1 VATKRAAP
9 LASVS
14 EVLDRVLDRGIVI
27 DAWLRVSVAGI
38 ALLDVDARVVVAS
51 IDTYVRTSDRVD
63 RALFGSPPAP
73 MMPDSTQ
80 APRRGR
86 RARVR
91 LRCEQGCTF
100 ARPASRCP
108 ATVRCPFE
116 RTRSC
121 PVAVIPLTA

>member
-1 VATKRAAP
+1 
-9 LASVS
+9 VS

-27 DAWLRVSVAGI
+27 DAWLRISVAGI
-38 ALLDVDARVVVAS
+38 ALIDVDARIVVAS
-51 IDTYVRTSDRVD
+51 IETHLCTSDRVD

-73 MMPDSTQ
+73 MTPARTR

-91 LRCEQGCTF
+91 LRCERGCTLT
-100 ARPASRCP
+100 RPAGRCP
-108 ATVRCPFE
+108 ASVRCPFE
-116 RTRSC
+116 RARSC